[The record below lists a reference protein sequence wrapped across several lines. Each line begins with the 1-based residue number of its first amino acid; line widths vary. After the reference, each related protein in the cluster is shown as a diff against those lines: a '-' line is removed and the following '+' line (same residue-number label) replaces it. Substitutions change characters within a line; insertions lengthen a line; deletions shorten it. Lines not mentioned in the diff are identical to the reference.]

1 MSSSGQGHDKDDAD
15 KALKQAVPWVSDPA
29 RRDDETRRLQE
40 DVIAAARLLEQ
51 ESSKLPPPSTAVG
64 LRQPTSREE
73 KISGEERARKV
84 WSQLKPQYMSPPPR
98 DGLPSMAMAAGFLG
112 AMAVS
117 AIVALVVVNV
127 VHRPTVSA

>member
-40 DVIAAARLLEQ
+40 DVIAAAKLLEQ
-51 ESSKLPPPSTAVG
+51 ESGKLAPPSTAVG
-64 LRQPTSREE
+64 FRQPASRDD
-73 KISGEERARKV
+73 KTSGEERARRI
-84 WSQLKPQYMSPPPR
+84 WAQLKPEYMPPPPR
-98 DGLPSMAMAAGFLG
+98 EGLPSMAMAAGFLG

-117 AIVALVVVNV
+117 AIVALIVVNV
-127 VHRPTVSA
+127 VHR